1 MKEGHT
7 GKAPA
12 IQRGQAKGAASTTS
26 KAMSCPAKSGWP
38 ASQYWAAL
46 TMRRRGGQRPGGLL
60 LGLAPLDLDENEP
73 PALERHEVDLADRIA
88 LRHDAVA
95 FEAKQECR

>member
-1 MKEGHT
+1 
-7 GKAPA
+7 
-12 IQRGQAKGAASTTS
+12 
-26 KAMSCPAKSGWP
+26 
-38 ASQYWAAL
+38 
-46 TMRRRGGQRPGGLL
+46 MRRRGGQRPGGVL